1 MFDHPRTTTRRIE
14 NFSGSR
20 ALSMVRR
27 TPHRADTARGEA

>member
-20 ALSMVRR
+20 ALSMVRHPR
-27 TPHRADTARGEA
+27 QASTGVRGNA

>member
-1 MFDHPRTTTRRIE
+1 MFNHPRTTTRRIE

-27 TPHRADTARGEA
+27 SPRRADAVRGAV

>member
-1 MFDHPRTTTRRIE
+1 MFDHPRTTTSRIE

-27 TPHRADTARGEA
+27 SPRRADSGRGDA

>member
-1 MFDHPRTTTRRIE
+1 MFNHPRTTTRRIE

-27 TPHRADTARGEA
+27 PARHADAVGSAA

>member
-20 ALSMVRR
+20 ALSMVRH
-27 TPHRADTARGEA
+27 PSRALPVVRGNA

>member
-27 TPHRADTARGEA
+27 TTRRLDAVREDA

>member
-20 ALSMVRR
+20 ALSMVR
-27 TPHRADTARGEA
+27 TPGRVAAGREGV